1 MWTTGSPID
10 SGVVIVTGASSGIGA
25 HIARQLA
32 PRVAVLVLVAR
43 RKERLD
49 ALADE
54 LRTTTTV
61 VEVRPCDLSEPA
73 AVEELARDVQAAHG
87 RVDVLVN
94 NAGLG
99 DIGLFEESDPAKNL
113 LMIQVNVVGLTMLSR
128 AVLPGMV
135 ARGKGGIL
143 NISSGFGLVSSP
155 GFAAYVGTKHYVS
168 GFTEALRS
176 ELGGTGVRVVQ
187 VCPGPVATEFE
198 SVAGNPTDH
207 KVPAF
212 INLSAQACASASIA
226 ALDRNRALTVPGIA
240 AWLLIHTGWWS
251 PLVLRRAVMTLA
263 GRLARAQLARPAESP

>member
-10 SGVVIVTGASSGIGA
+10 AGVVIVTGASSGIGA
-25 HIARQLA
+25 DIARQLSS
-32 PRVAVLVLVAR
+32 RVAVLILVAR
-43 RKERLD
+43 RKDRLD

-54 LRTTTTV
+54 LRATCAA
-61 VEVRPCDLSEPA
+61 VEVRPCDLSRPA
-73 AVEELARDVQAAHG
+73 DIDVLVSDVMEAHG

-113 LMIQVNVVGLTMLSR
+113 LMIQVNVVGLTMLTR

-135 ARGKGGIL
+135 TRGKGGIL
-143 NISSGFGLVSSP
+143 NISSGFGLVHSP
-155 GFAAYVGTKHYVS
+155 GFATYIGTKHYVT

-198 SVAGNPTDH
+198 AVAGNPTDR
-207 KVPAF
+207 KAPDF

-226 ALDRNRALTVPGIA
+226 ALDRDRALTVPGIT

-251 PLVLRRAVMTLA
+251 PVVIRRAVMSLV
-263 GRLARAQLARPAESP
+263 GRFARKELARPTHP